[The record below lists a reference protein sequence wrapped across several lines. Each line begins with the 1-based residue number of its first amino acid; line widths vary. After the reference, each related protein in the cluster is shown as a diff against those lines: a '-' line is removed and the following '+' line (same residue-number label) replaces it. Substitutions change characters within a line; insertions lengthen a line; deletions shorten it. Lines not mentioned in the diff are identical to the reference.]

1 MSKVDQAPRGF
12 ENAQEHAQKYEEV
25 ADDYS
30 SREQAQAAADLVR
43 VVSEQHKAI
52 DVAVA
57 KRAKALLKEMVTS
70 GGDLDLEAVRA
81 VLAEAE
87 SQYAAAEDE
96 ITQKDVRSES
106 ARARRVRDDETTFV
120 RVEPKPRVEAAP
132 AKETAAQQ
140 DAAMWEGWRAHL
152 RSMDVVSDDG
162 MDVDLAAAQKLG
174 LSAEQAQHIAALQ
187 QVEYMRGPGH
197 GNEIRA
203 RVVTEAARETGGMSL
218 ERQRLQ
224 QQRDAAGLARDA
236 LAQKLRTA
244 QAHDRAKIQRQ
255 LQDADAHLAQVEAAM
270 RTTG

>member
-43 VVSEQHKAI
+43 VVSERHKTI

-70 GGDLDLEAVRA
+70 GGDLDLEVVRA

-87 SQYAAAEDE
+87 AQYAAAEDE
-96 ITQKDVRSES
+96 ITQKDVMPDNV
-106 ARARRVRDDETTFV
+106 RARLVRDDETTFV
-120 RVEPKPRVEAAP
+120 RTEPKLRGENVAP
-132 AKETAAQQ
+132 QETRAQR
-140 DAAMWEGWRAHL
+140 DTAMWEGWRAHL
-152 RSMDVVSDDG
+152 RSLDVVSDDG

-174 LSAEQAQHIAALQ
+174 LSAEQAKHIAALQ
-187 QVEYMRGPGH
+187 RDEYLRGPGH
-197 GNEIRA
+197 GKEIRA
-203 RVVTEAARETGGMSL
+203 RVVTEDLWKREGVSL

-236 LAQKLRTA
+236 LAQKLWGA
-244 QAHDRAKIQRQ
+244 QVHERAKIQQQ
-255 LQDADAHLAQVEAAM
+255 LQDADVYLARIEDDM
-270 RTTG
+270 RKTG